1 MVGVILQLQTERFKD
16 PAEHGPVLVLGCSD
30 WQRQVLKDEL
40 LRLQTILHSKELQ
53 EEDSVTAELP
63 VDITN
68 EMPSSLRTELYQT
81 KACLFVTTR
90 ILVVDLLNSVV
101 QPKQVAGLVVMNVHR
116 VQDTSGEG
124 FAARLFRSANQQGF
138 IRGFSDNANSVSGGF
153 AKAWPPEHYAAGTG
167 LHGSEADSIDVQPEK
182 MMKALFVRKLFL
194 WPRWEAHVK
203 DVLDHQAIEVCRF
216 AVFLLQT
223 LSSYTSWMTQGQ
235 ACPPHNEHGTGGRA
249 EPRHDASHD
258 RHLRLPG
265 GAAGCLHEGA
275 AQKQQGVPGTIPI
288 ACLSACAL
296 LELRRSNQI

>member
-1 MVGVILQLQTERFKD
+1 MPFVCLGLGWQRVVGVILQLQTERFKD

-90 ILVVDLLNSVV
+90 ILVVDMLNSVV
-101 QPKQVAGLVVMNVHR
+101 QPKQVAGLVIMNAHR

-138 IRGFSDNANSVSGGF
+138 IRGFSDHANSVSGGF
-153 AKAWPPEHYAAGTG
+153 AKARPLLFH
-167 LHGSEADSIDVQPEK
+167 S
-182 MMKALFVRKLFL
+182 ALQL
-194 WPRWEAHVK
+194 A
-203 DVLDHQAIEVCRF
+203 QVCM
-216 AVFLLQT
+216 LQ
-223 LSSYTSWMTQGQ
+223 
-235 ACPPHNEHGTGGRA
+235 
-249 EPRHDASHD
+249 
-258 RHLRLPG
+258 RLIRP
-265 GAAGCLHEGA
+265 LYSL
-275 AQKQQGVPGTIPI
+275 K
-288 ACLSACAL
+288 
-296 LELRRSNQI
+296 R